1 MTPKTFHART
11 GTVKFWRLAVMAE
24 APCCA
29 NFSYRMTTKPERTRW
44 LQALATSL
52 VLVLM
57 VALLHAQGR
66 MFLCACGYFAVWTSD
81 TCSATNSQQ
90 LFDPYSF
97 THLLHGV
104 LFFWL
109 IALFFGRLAK
119 GWQFWLALLLE
130 SAWEVFE
137 NTSFVI
143 NKYRTETAALGYQ
156 GDTVVNS
163 LGDLAC
169 ALVGY
174 LIARQIGFRRSLIL
188 FLLIELVLILWI
200 HDSLLLQILMLVRP
214 VEAIKAWQM
223 CR

>member
-1 MTPKTFHART
+1 MLDK
-11 GTVKFWRLAVMAE
+11 
-24 APCCA
+24 
-29 NFSYRMTTKPERTRW
+29 SIRTRW
-44 LQALATSL
+44 LPFAATAI
-52 VLVLM
+52 VLLLMIVL
-57 VALLHAQGR
+57 LRAQGR
-66 MFLCACGYFAVWTSD
+66 MFLCACGYFAVWSSD
-81 TCSATNSQQ
+81 TCSSTNSQQ

-109 IALFFGRLAK
+109 IMLLFTKLTK
-119 GWQFWLALLLE
+119 EWQFWLALLLE

-174 LIARQIGFRRSLIL
+174 LIARRIGFRRSLIL
-188 FLLIELVLILWI
+188 FLLIEVVLIIWI
-200 HDSLLLQILMLVRP
+200 HDSLLLQILVLVHP
-214 VEAIKAWQM
+214 VDAIKAWQM

>member
-1 MTPKTFHART
+1 
-11 GTVKFWRLAVMAE
+11 
-24 APCCA
+24 
-29 NFSYRMTTKPERTRW
+29 MTTRSSRVRVV
-44 LQALATSL
+44 QIGASVL

-57 VALLHAQGR
+57 IVALRAQGR
-66 MFLCACGYFAVWTSD
+66 LLICSCGYFAIWISD
-81 TCSATNSQQ
+81 TCSSNNSQQ

-97 THLLHGV
+97 THVLHGF

-109 IALFFGRLAK
+109 IALLFRRLRP
-119 GWQFWLALLLE
+119 GWQIWLALLLE

-143 NKYRTETAALGYQ
+143 NKYRTETAALGYT

-169 ALVGY
+169 AMAGFI
-174 LIARQIGFRRSLIL
+174 IARQLGVRRSLIV
-188 FLLIELVLILWI
+188 FVLIEVILILWI

-214 VEAIKAWQM
+214 VAALKSWQM
-223 CR
+223 CQ